1 MKSEEMHKCLSRW
14 KIENKVGYKIRG
26 KKMGKFEIAFWQN
39 GENSQSRVCG
49 SLTLDRA
56 VFTFLIIVCGN
67 QFYEML

>member
-1 MKSEEMHKCLSRW
+1 MRFGFRAKTFHSMRLEIDKVDEKLGT
-14 KIENKVGYKIRG
+14 KIE
-26 KKMGKFEIAFWQN
+26 FEIAFLQN